1 MMFKETWFLNKERRE
16 GSGCAL
22 PVSALTLA
30 PPAARQLPSGS
41 VVSGSRPPAHIL
53 CVDASYRLSWAACSE
68 PTALWCT
75 LWRFSAAGIFL
86 SSGFAPSSLI
96 SACSGW
102 VRSSTEA
109 DGASPI
115 FDSRSAGTSAIS
127 AIVAAPGL
135 LACRGRFGSCLVGF
149 RRLRSGFPSER
160 RHLLPASRGRVPLFR
175 MVFSLLVNS
184 KKTVVQRW
192 WWRVL
197 RLHSKRHANSSMRF

>member
-16 GSGCAL
+16 GSECAL

-30 PPAARQLPSGS
+30 PPAARQLPSAS

-86 SSGFAPSSLI
+86 SSGFAPSSHLN
-96 SACSGW
+96 ACSGW
-102 VRSSTEA
+102 VRSGTEA
-109 DGASPI
+109 DGASPTI
-115 FDSRSAGTSAIS
+115 DSRSAGIFAIS
-127 AIVAAPGL
+127 AIVAALGL

-160 RHLLPASRGRVPLFR
+160 RHLLPASRGRVLLFR
-175 MVFSLLVNS
+175 MVFFLVNS

-192 WWRVL
+192 WWCVL
-197 RLHSKRHANSSMRF
+197 RLHSKRRANSSMRF